1 MSLESLAMLVVILA
15 VAVLAPF
22 VADHL
27 ARWVTVPTVVVEILL
42 GICVGPA
49 LFGLVKDVGIV
60 ADLAD
65 LGLAFLMF
73 IAGYEIEFARLR
85 GDPLKRASWSWAA
98 SLLMG
103 LAIGLLLAPGGAGL
117 VVGLALTT
125 TALSVIVPIIRD
137 SGDVAT
143 RLGGRVL
150 AVGTVG
156 EFGPILAIAF
166 VFSGE
171 RAQHTLVVLAGFTV
185 FAVFGAWL
193 ARRPRHPRLERIVSA
208 TLGTSAQ
215 VAVRICVLTV
225 VGMFTIAQWLGLDPV
240 LGAFTAGI
248 LVHVFLGSSD
258 PEEAATVQSR
268 LEGIGFGFLIPVFF
282 VMSGVDLDIESL
294 VTDPL
299 ALATVP
305 LFLALMAVVRG
316 VPTFVFHRGVLDRRD
331 RAALGLFASTG
342 LPLIVVITTVGI
354 DEDVLSSQHAAALVT
369 AGLLSVLAFPQVAA
383 KVRGSVRTRE
393 GSVGN
398 REDDSPML

>member
-1 MSLESLAMLVVILA
+1 MSLESLAMLVVVLA

-27 ARWVTVPTVVVEILL
+27 ARWATVPTVVVEIVL

-49 LFGLVKDVGIV
+49 LLGLVKDAGIV

-85 GDPLKRASWSWAA
+85 GDPLKRASWSWLL
-98 SLLMG
+98 SLLIG
-103 LAIGLLLAPGGAGL
+103 IAIGLLLAPGDAGL

-137 SGDVAT
+137 NGDVAT
-143 RLGGRVL
+143 PLGGRVL
-150 AVGTVG
+150 AVGTIG

-171 RAQHTLVVLAGFTV
+171 RPQHTLLVLAVFAA

-193 ARRPRHPRLERIVSA
+193 AQRPRHPRLERIVSA

-225 VGMFTIAQWLGLDPV
+225 VGMFAIAEWLGLDPV

-248 LVHVFLGSSD
+248 LVHVFLESSD
-258 PEEAATVQSR
+258 PEEAVTVQSR

-294 VTDPL
+294 VTEP
-299 ALATVP
+299 AVLATVP
-305 LFLALMAVVRG
+305 LFLALLLLVRG
-316 VPTFVFHRGVLDRRD
+316 VPTFVLHRGVLERRD
-331 RAALGLFASTG
+331 QAALALFASTG
-342 LPLIVVITTVGI
+342 LPLMVVITTVGV
-354 DEDVLSSQHAAALVT
+354 DENVLSTEHAAALVT
-369 AGLLSVLAFPQVAA
+369 AGLLSVLVFPQLAA
-383 KVRGSVRTRE
+383 RVRGLSRAPE
-393 GSVGN
+393 GSVGR
-398 REDDSPML
+398 REDDPLL

>member
-1 MSLESLAMLVVILA
+1 MSLESLAMLVVVLA
-15 VAVLAPF
+15 IAVLAPF
-22 VADHL
+22 VVDHL
-27 ARWVTVPTVVVEILL
+27 ARWVTVPTVAIEILL

-49 LFGLVKDVGIV
+49 LLGLVRDADIV

-85 GDPLKRASWSWAA
+85 GDPLKRASWSWLL
-98 SLLMG
+98 SLALG
-103 LAIGLLLAPGGAGL
+103 LAIGLLLAPNDAGL

-143 RLGGRVL
+143 ALGGRVL
-150 AVGTVG
+150 AVGTIG

-171 RAQHTLVVLAGFTV
+171 RAQHTIAVLGV
-185 FAVFGAWL
+185 FAAFALVGAWL
-193 ARRPRHPRLERIVSA
+193 AQRPRHPRLERIVSA

-225 VGMFTIAQWLGLDPV
+225 VGMFAIAEWLGLDPV

-258 PEEAATVQSR
+258 PEEAAIVQSR

-282 VMSGVDLDIESL
+282 VMSGVDLDIKSL
-294 VTDPL
+294 VTDPA
-299 ALATVP
+299 ALVTVP
-305 LFLALMAVVRG
+305 LFLALLVVVRG
-316 VPTFVFHRGVLDRRD
+316 VPTFVFHSGALPRRD

-342 LPLIVVITTVGI
+342 LPLIVVITTVGV
-354 DEDVLSSQHAAALVT
+354 DEQVLSSEHAAGLVT
-369 AGLLSVLAFPQVAA
+369 AGLLSVLVFPQIAA
-383 KVRGSVRTRE
+383 AVRGPSRTHE
-393 GSVGN
+393 GSP
-398 REDDSPML
+398 RQRDDDPML

>member
-15 VAVLAPF
+15 VAVIAPF
-22 VADHL
+22 VVDHL
-27 ARWVTVPTVVVEILL
+27 ARWVTVPTVVVEIVL

-49 LFGLVKDVGIV
+49 VLDLVNDAGIV

-85 GDPLKRASWSWAA
+85 GDPLKRASWGWLL
-98 SLLMG
+98 SLLVG
-103 LAIGLLLAPGGAGL
+103 LGIGLLLAPADAGL

-143 RLGGRVL
+143 PLGGRVL
-150 AVGTVG
+150 AVGTIG
-156 EFGPILAIAF
+156 EFGPILAVAF

-171 RAQHTLVVLAGFTV
+171 RAQHTLVVLAV
-185 FAVFGAWL
+185 FAAFAIFGAWL

-225 VGMFTIAQWLGLDPV
+225 VGMFAIAEWLGLDPV

-258 PEEAATVQSR
+258 PDEAATVQSR

-294 VTDPL
+294 VTDPA

-305 LFLALMAVVRG
+305 LFLALLVVVRG
-316 VPTFVFHRGVLDRRD
+316 VPTFVFHRGVLARRD
-331 RAALGLFASTG
+331 RFALALFASTG
-342 LPLIVVITTVGI
+342 LPLIVVITTVGV
-354 DEDVLSSQHAAALVT
+354 DEHVLSSEHAAALVT
-369 AGLLSVLAFPQVAA
+369 AGLLSVLVFPQLAA
-383 KVRGSVRTRE
+383 HIRGSARTHRGSVGRR
-393 GSVGN
+393 G
-398 REDDSPML
+398 DDPML

>member
-15 VAVLAPF
+15 IAVIAPF
-22 VADHL
+22 VVDHL
-27 ARWVTVPTVVVEILL
+27 ARWVVVPTVVVEIVL

-49 LFGLVKDVGIV
+49 LLGLVNDAGIV

-85 GDPLKRASWSWAA
+85 GDPLKRASWSWLL
-98 SLLMG
+98 SLLIG
-103 LAIGLLLAPGGAGL
+103 LGIGLLLAPGEAGL

-143 RLGGRVL
+143 PLGGRVL
-150 AVGTVG
+150 AVGTIG

-171 RAQHTLVVLAGFTV
+171 RAQHTLVVLAV
-185 FAVFGAWL
+185 FAALAVFGAWL
-193 ARRPRHPRLERIVSA
+193 ARRPRHPRVERIVTA

-225 VGMFTIAQWLGLDPV
+225 VGMFAIAEWLGLDPV

-282 VMSGVDLDIESL
+282 VMSGVDLDITSL
-294 VTDPL
+294 ITDPA

-305 LFLALMAVVRG
+305 LFLALMLVVRG
-316 VPTFVFHRGVLDRRD
+316 VPTFVLHRGVLDRRD
-331 RAALGLFASTG
+331 GIALALFASTG
-342 LPLIVVITTVGI
+342 LPLIVVITTVGV
-354 DEDVLSSQHAAALVT
+354 DEQVLSSEHAAALVT
-369 AGLLSVLAFPQVAA
+369 AGLLSVLVFPQLAA
-383 KVRGSVRTRE
+383 GVRGSPRTHESSIR
-393 GSVGN
+393 
-398 REDDSPML
+398 RPDDGPML